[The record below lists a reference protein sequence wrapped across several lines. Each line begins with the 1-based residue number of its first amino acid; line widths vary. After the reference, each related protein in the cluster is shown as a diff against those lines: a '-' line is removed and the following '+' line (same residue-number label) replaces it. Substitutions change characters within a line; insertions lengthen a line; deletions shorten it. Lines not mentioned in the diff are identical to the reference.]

1 MSMLVSLEL
10 LIEVAEITVGS
21 RITNFNIVAIG
32 LLESN
37 QSFSG
42 LYLGSKKSNEFIV
55 RILKS

>member
-10 LIEVAEITVGS
+10 LIEVTEITVGS

-42 LYLGSKKSNEFIV
+42 LNFGSKKSNEFIV

>member
-10 LIEVAEITVGS
+10 LIEVTEITIGS

-42 LYLGSKKSNEFIV
+42 LNLGSKKSNEFIV

>member
-1 MSMLVSLEL
+1 MSMLVSLEF
-10 LIEVAEITVGS
+10 LIEVTEITIGS

-42 LYLGSKKSNEFIV
+42 LNLGSKKSNEFIV

>member
-10 LIEVAEITVGS
+10 LIEVTEITVGS

-42 LYLGSKKSNEFIV
+42 LNLGSKKSNEFIV

>member
-42 LYLGSKKSNEFIV
+42 LNLGSKKSNEFIV